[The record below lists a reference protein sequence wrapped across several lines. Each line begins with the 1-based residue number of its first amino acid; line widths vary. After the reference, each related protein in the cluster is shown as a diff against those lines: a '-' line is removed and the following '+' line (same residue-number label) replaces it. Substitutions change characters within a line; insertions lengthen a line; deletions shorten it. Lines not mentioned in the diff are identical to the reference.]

1 MDGTEQFLAAER
13 QRIEAERVRQ
23 TQETVRQA
31 QEATR
36 AQAEADRVS
45 AEAARLTAATEV
57 DATIA
62 AFRTLLERM
71 EAVEAMRRA
80 SRKSNDPDQ

>member
-1 MDGTEQFLAAER
+1 MG
-13 QRIEAERVRQ
+13 
-23 TQETVRQA
+23 
-31 QEATR
+31 AT
-36 AQAEADRVS
+36 AHLGIKFGEY
-45 AEAARLTAATEV
+45 